1 MRGMRRLSVH
11 HAEGGA
17 SKVAGVQRTTTTA
30 TLLVTVAVAALSGCV
45 TVQRPLAPGP
55 ASAPPPG
62 AGHDAAGREES
73 PVVQAPAREA
83 LEMVDPPASPG
94 ASPSA
99 ATTSAAR
106 PPRPDTP
113 SDARNGQERSQQSRS
128 PQLPEPGR
136 SLESGNSDV
145 CALGREYGGW
155 PADSPQARICQDTYG
170 R

>member
-1 MRGMRRLSVH
+1 M
-11 HAEGGA
+11 
-17 SKVAGVQRTTTTA
+17 QRTTTTA

-62 AGHDAAGREES
+62 AGHDTAGREES

-99 ATTSAAR
+99 GTTSAAR
-106 PPRPDTP
+106 PPRPDTS
-113 SDARNGQERSQQSRS
+113 SDARNGQERSRQTRS
-128 PQLPEPGR
+128 PQRSEPDRRTPTRRPPARLPDVGG

-170 R
+170 H